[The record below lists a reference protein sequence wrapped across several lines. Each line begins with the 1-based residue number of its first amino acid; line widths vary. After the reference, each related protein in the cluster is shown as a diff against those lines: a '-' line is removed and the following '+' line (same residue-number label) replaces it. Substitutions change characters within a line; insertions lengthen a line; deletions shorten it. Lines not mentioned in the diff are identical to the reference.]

1 MVTDPIGDFII
12 RIKNAGAVG
21 KEFVSIP
28 HSKFKLAV
36 AEKLKEVGYVKSVD
50 KKGKKIKKTIDIF
63 LSYEKDGRHKIKGVK
78 RLSKPSRRIYKK
90 SDDLHPIRYGHGA
103 ILISTPDG
111 VMTGKE
117 AKKAGLGG
125 EALFEIW

>member
-21 KEFVSIP
+21 KDAVSVP
-28 HSKFKLAV
+28 HSKFRMAV
-36 AEKLKEVGYVKSVD
+36 AEKLKETGYIKSAE
-50 KKGKKIKKTIDIF
+50 KKGKKIKKTIDIS
-63 LSYEKDGRHKIKGVK
+63 LVYEKDGAHKIKGVK
-78 RLSKPSRRIYKK
+78 RLSKPGRRLYK
-90 SDDLHPIRYGHGA
+90 SAGEIHPIRYGHGA
-103 ILISTPDG
+103 ILLSTPNG

-117 AKKAGLGG
+117 AKKAGVGG